1 MANGFGVLRDALVL
15 CRRHPELWLTAGLM
29 SLPMTVVTAISGPLG
44 QWPLIPAPLRDSWP
58 ASLSPV
64 VLAVVQLLVLMISAG
79 VVTLAV
85 ARAVAGRPASTST
98 AWQLGLGRIRPA
110 ITASLAMILPAI
122 GWGLLIAAPA
132 FGVQA
137 ALRTSHPQLGQ
148 AIGYTGAALYFLFI
162 SVRYC
167 TLYGVAMVQRTGG
180 FEGVDRA
187 LGLQAGQTW
196 TVAAAVLPIELVRH
210 GLQAAA
216 DRLPAVGA
224 NAGNELVNWLLLPI
238 ETAAAVL
245 LYVRLR
251 AERDGLSRQA
261 LNEQLSS

>member
-1 MANGFGVLRDALVL
+1 MANGFVVLRDTLAL
-15 CRRHPELWLTAGLM
+15 CRRHPGLWLTAALM

-44 QWPLIPAPLRDSWP
+44 RWSLIPAPLRDSWP
-58 ASLSPV
+58 ASLSAV
-64 VLAVVQLLVLMISAG
+64 VLAVVQLLVLMISSG

-85 ARAVAGRPASTST
+85 ARAVAGRPASTGA
-98 AWQLGLGRIRPA
+98 AWRLGLGRIRPA

-122 GWGLLIAAPA
+122 GWGFLIAAPA

-137 ALRTSHPQLGQ
+137 ALRSSHPQLGQ
-148 AIGYTGAALYFLFI
+148 AIGYAGAAAYFLFI

-180 FEGVDRA
+180 FEGVYRA
-187 LGLQAGQTW
+187 LGLQAGRMW
-196 TVAAAVLPIELVRH
+196 LVAGAVLPIEVVRH
-210 GLQAAA
+210 GLQALA

-224 NAGNELVNWLLLPI
+224 TAGNQLVNWALLPI
-238 ETAAAVL
+238 ETVAAVL

-261 LNEQLSS
+261 LNQQLSS